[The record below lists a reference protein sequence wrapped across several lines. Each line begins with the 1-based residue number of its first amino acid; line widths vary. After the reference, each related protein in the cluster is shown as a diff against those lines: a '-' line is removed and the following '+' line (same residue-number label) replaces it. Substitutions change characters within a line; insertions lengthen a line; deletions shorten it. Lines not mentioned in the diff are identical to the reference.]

1 MIMGGGFYLTDRASV
16 RREKYYAHAEQ
27 RDIFSESMDPLMTP
41 YNKVRECCENAEHP
55 ETFPIIIGLDVTG
68 SMGHVPTHL
77 IKHDFVEVMKKI
89 LEEGI
94 ECPQVCFVAYGDH
107 KCDKA
112 PRQIG
117 QFEASD
123 ELMEKWLKSTW
134 LEGRGGGNGGESTS
148 LVYYFAARHT
158 SCDAITKRGKKGLL
172 ITVGDEPNH
181 KNYPRESLSEIFGD
195 GLESDLT
202 AAEILD
208 EARKGWEVYHINISD
223 YSGSRS
229 ATQNCWKELLG
240 DHLINVDSNDDAN
253 ISNVIAALAIKSY
266 KEQNGGHSQQV
277 NTSQSDDGSSQE
289 NTPQSDAKAETKH
302 DEVKTHRRR
311 L

>member
-1 MIMGGGFYLTDRASV
+1 
-16 RREKYYAHAEQ
+16 
-27 RDIFSESMDPLMTP
+27 
-41 YNKVRECCENAEHP
+41 
-55 ETFPIIIGLDVTG
+55 
-68 SMGHVPTHL
+68 MGHVPTHL
-77 IKHDFVEVMKKI
+77 IKYDFVDVMKKI

-107 KCDKA
+107 KCDEA
-112 PRQIG
+112 PLQIG

-134 LEGRGGGNGGESTS
+134 LEGHGGGNGGESTT

-181 KNYPRESLSEIFGD
+181 KNYPKESLSEIFGD

-202 AAEILD
+202 AGEIID
-208 EARKGWEVYHINISD
+208 EARKGWDIYHINICD

-229 ATQNCWKELLG
+229 ATQNCWKELLS
-240 DHLINVDSNDDAN
+240 DHLINVESNDDSK

-266 KEQNGGHSQQV
+266 REQNGASPQD
-277 NTSQSDDGSSQE
+277 NPPRSDE
-289 NTPQSDAKAETKH
+289 DAEAETKH
-302 DEVKTHRRR
+302 DEVRTHRRH